1 MIREWDVAAFG
12 SMGGSPSHGGL
23 ALNARS
29 AALHSIPQPII
40 DLGLDPSDRPVE
52 QRYLRREL
60 ALGYLCIDRGSR
72 KTRPPDDLWQ
82 AQRGKVR
89 PVVLRRVVD
98 CVVRLAFHAAILSE
112 SPSRGKSTIE
122 KSLPFEIFLQRF
134 ARAFSEAVCAY
145 HGPVGRA

>member
-1 MIREWDVAAFG
+1 MIREWDDASFG
-12 SMGGSPSHGGL
+12 SMSGSPSHDGL
-23 ALNARS
+23 ELNGRS
-29 AALHSIPQPII
+29 APRHSIPQPII
-40 DLGLDPSDRPVE
+40 DLGLDPSNRPVE

-72 KTRPPDDLWQ
+72 KTRSADDLWQ

-98 CVVRLAFHAAILSE
+98 CVVRLAYHAAILSE

-122 KSLPFEIFLQRF
+122 KSLPLRDFST
-134 ARAFSEAVCAY
+134 AFRESIL
-145 HGPVGRA
+145 